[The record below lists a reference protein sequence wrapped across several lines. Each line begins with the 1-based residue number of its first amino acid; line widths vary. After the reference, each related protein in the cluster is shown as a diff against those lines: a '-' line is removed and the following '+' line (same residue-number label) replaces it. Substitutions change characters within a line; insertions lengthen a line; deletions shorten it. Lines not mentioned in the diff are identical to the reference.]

1 MAQNKKR
8 EIVEGR
14 KAPAFRLKDQDEAW
28 VASKDLAGQPYVLY
42 FYPKA
47 STPGCTT
54 ETCDFRDAIEDFED
68 LGYQILG
75 ASADAPAR
83 QKKFA
88 EKHGITFPLLCDT
101 EQKLAEAYGVWQEK
115 KLYGK
120 TFMGIVRSTFLVD
133 AEGKVARI
141 WRKVKVKGHVDEV
154 RTAAE
159 ELGQ

>member
-1 MAQNKKR
+1 MAEAKKR

-14 KAPAFRLKDQDEAW
+14 KAPAFRLRDQDEAW
-28 VASKDLAGQPYVLY
+28 VQAKDLAGEAYVLY

-54 ETCDFRDAIEDFED
+54 ETCDFECALPDFEG
-68 LGYQILG
+68 LGVRVLG
-75 ASADAPAR
+75 ASPDAPAR

-88 EKHGITFPLLCDT
+88 SKHGISFPLLCDT
-101 EQKLAEAYGVWQEK
+101 EQKLASAYGVWQEK

-133 AEGKVARI
+133 ADGKIARV

-154 RTAAE
+154 RAAAE
-159 ELGQ
+159 ELA

>member
-1 MAQNKKR
+1 MAEAKRR
-8 EIVEGR
+8 EISEGK
-14 KAPAFRLKDQDEAW
+14 KAPAFRLQDQDEAW
-28 VASKDLAGQPYVLY
+28 IASKDLAGEAYVLY

-54 ETCDFRDAIEDFED
+54 ETCDFRDALPD
-68 LGYQILG
+68 LADLSVRILG
-75 ASADAPAR
+75 ASPDAPAR

-88 EKHGITFPLLCDT
+88 SKHDIEFPLLCDT

-120 TFMGIVRSTFLVD
+120 TYLGIVRSTFLVGAD
-133 AEGKVARI
+133 GKVVRI

-154 RTAAE
+154 RAAAE
-159 ELGQ
+159 ELM

>member
-1 MAQNKKR
+1 MAQAKKR

-14 KAPAFRLKDQDEAW
+14 KAPAFRLQDQDEAW
-28 VASKDLAGQPYVLY
+28 VTSKDLAGAPYVLY

-54 ETCDFRDAIEDFED
+54 ETCDFRDALPDLED
-68 LGYQILG
+68 LGVRVLG
-75 ASADAPAR
+75 ASPDAPTR

-88 EKHGITFPLLCDT
+88 EKHGIEFPLLCDT

-115 KLYGK
+115 MLYGK
-120 TFMGIVRSTFLVD
+120 TFLGIVRSTFLVD
-133 AEGKVARI
+133 ADGKVARL

-154 RTAAE
+154 REAAE
-159 ELGQ
+159 ELA

>member
-1 MAQNKKR
+1 MAQAKKRR
-8 EIVEGR
+8 EIVVGR
-14 KAPAFRLKDQDEAW
+14 KAPAFRLRDQDEAW
-28 VASKDLAGQPYVLY
+28 VASKDLAGEAYVLY

-54 ETCDFRDAIEDFED
+54 ETCDFRDAIEDLEG
-68 LGYQILG
+68 LGVRVIG
-75 ASADAPAR
+75 ASPDAPAR

-120 TFMGIVRSTFLVD
+120 AFLGIVRSTFLVNAD
-133 AEGKVARI
+133 GTVARI

-154 RTAAE
+154 LEAAG
-159 ELGQ
+159 ELE